1 MKYLIDTNV
10 ISELKR
16 SQPNAQVLAWLSTV
30 HDESLYLSVLSL
42 GEIRKGVE
50 KVSDLQR
57 QADLRRWLEHALPEW
72 FEERLLPINADIA
85 NLWGKLQAQMNRPL
99 PAIDSLLATTA
110 LHHDL
115 CLVTRNTKDFVYP
128 HLTVLNP
135 WEQTDR

>member
-1 MKYLIDTNV
+1 MEK
-10 ISELKR
+10 
-16 SQPNAQVLAWLSTV
+16 LS
-30 HDESLYLSVLSL
+30 DP
-42 GEIRKGVE
+42 
-50 KVSDLQR
+50 QR
-57 QADLRRWLEHALPEW
+57 QAELRRWLEQALPEW

-99 PAIDSLLATTA
+99 PAIDSRLAATA

>member
-16 SQPNAQVLAWLSTV
+16 TQPNAQVLTWFSTV
-30 HDESLYLSVLSL
+30 NDESLYLSVLSL

-50 KVSDLQR
+50 KLSDNRR
-57 QADLRRWLEHALPEW
+57 QDDLRHWLERELPEW
-72 FEERLLPINADIA
+72 FEQRLLPINADIA
-85 NLWGKLQAQMNRPL
+85 DLWGKLQAQMNRPL
-99 PAIDSLLATTA
+99 PAIDSLLAATA

-128 HLTVLNP
+128 NLTILNP
-135 WEQTDR
+135 WEQTDP